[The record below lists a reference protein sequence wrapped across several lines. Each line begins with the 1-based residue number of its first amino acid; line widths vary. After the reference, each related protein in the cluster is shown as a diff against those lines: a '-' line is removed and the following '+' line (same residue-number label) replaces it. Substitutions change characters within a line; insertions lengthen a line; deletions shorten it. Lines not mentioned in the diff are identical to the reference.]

1 MDRNLAIALLC
12 GVVNMLLSVTMPCLL
27 NKTDLPLLNN
37 VKLVFDNNRHVI
49 IVSSLVVA
57 LTTYLALSLYP
68 LVSEDINEGEKM
80 TREMMLKILG
90 MNVSPQPMNVAPQ
103 PMK

>member
-90 MNVSPQPMNVAPQ
+90 MNVSPQPM
-103 PMK
+103 K

>member
-1 MDRNLAIALLC
+1 MDQNLAIALLC

-27 NKTDLPLLNN
+27 KKTQLPLLDN
-37 VKLVFDNNRHVI
+37 VKLVFNNNRHVI

-57 LTTYLALSLYP
+57 LTAYLALSLYP

-80 TREMMLKILG
+80 TREMMLRLLG
-90 MNVSPQPMNVAPQ
+90 
-103 PMK
+103 K

>member
-1 MDRNLAIALLC
+1 MDQNLAIALLC
-12 GVVNMLLSVTMPCLL
+12 GVVSMLLSVTMPCLL
-27 NKTDLPLLNN
+27 KKTQLPLLDN

-57 LTTYLALSLYP
+57 LTAYLALSLYP

-80 TREMMLKILG
+80 TREMMLRLLG
-90 MNVSPQPMNVAPQ
+90 
-103 PMK
+103 K